1 MDFKISS
8 PGKLLI
14 TSEYYVTK
22 GALALAIPTKFRQS
36 LEFKCD
42 NSNKLKWKSFD
53 ENNELWIN
61 CEFELSSFEIK
72 KNKNK
77 FSKTLQ
83 SILISANK
91 INPMFLKNNCG
102 GSVSTHLN
110 FSKKWGLGT
119 SSTLINNISKWANID
134 PYELLWSNYKGS
146 GYDIACALAKTPIL
160 YKLEDSIPIAKSVQ
174 FNPDYTKNIFFVY
187 LNKKQD
193 SNKEIDKFFEMKI
206 SDLKI
211 KKLSDLT
218 LEFVNSKTLLDFQNC
233 IKKHENIISETLK
246 TIPVKNKYFN
256 NYQGEIKSLGAW
268 GGDFILAAGPINSKK
283 YFYEKGYKTVFNFK
297 EIF

>member
-36 LEFKCD
+36 LDFKCD

-91 INPMFLKNNCG
+91 INPMFLENNCG
-102 GSVSTHLN
+102 GSVSTQLD

-206 SDLKI
+206 SDHTI
-211 KKLSDLT
+211 NRLSDLT

-256 NYQGEIKSLGAW
+256 DYKGEIKSLGAW